1 MFLDSKDEYSSMLSE
16 YYKNYAS
23 KCNKCNG
30 TGIIRNNS
38 DSCLCDCQKAAIHNV
53 SLIKNGFPK
62 KIIDTI
68 NWEYVLNRYGNDAS
82 KIKKYSADVDKY
94 GNIVLMGK
102 NNVEINELEAIL
114 AISVKDRST
123 ITITISSL
131 LQLLSDFNTK
141 NNTINKLTDSKSST
155 MLIINNFNGEI
166 EQRYKSLFVII
177 EEILYKRICNGQ
189 ITILSTSLTKDRIV
203 NRYGDSFAELLK
215 GYFSP
220 VTMKHVIKEMK
231 NELFESEDGELYD

>member
-1 MFLDSKDEYSSMLSE
+1 MFLDGKDEYSSMLSE

-38 DSCLCDCQKAAIHNV
+38 DSCLCDCQKSAIHNV